1 MDNYNAKMET
11 IIDLQQRGF
20 DQDFI
25 LIKDCLLYVGGNGT
39 INRTDLNSEESPR
52 FKDASRLGENNTAH
66 AVKPPDNNAGSFE
79 HDELTYKR
87 QAPRWKQS
95 FLVFK
100 NPKYTTVPTDNIAF
114 FYIRNNSAALMS
126 FNKQEY
132 VLNQSLD
139 QITSAVSPDQFF
151 RVNRQYLINFK
162 AIKEVELYFMRKLHI
177 KLTVETPEKL
187 LINKEKS
194 SCFLSWMENR

>member
-11 IIDLQQRGF
+11 IIDLQQRGI

-39 INRTDLNSEESPR
+39 INRTDFNVEESPR
-52 FKDASRLGENNTAH
+52 SNEAFRLGENNTAH
-66 AVKPPDNNAGSFE
+66 AVKSPDNNPGSFE
-79 HDELTYKR
+79 HDELAYKR